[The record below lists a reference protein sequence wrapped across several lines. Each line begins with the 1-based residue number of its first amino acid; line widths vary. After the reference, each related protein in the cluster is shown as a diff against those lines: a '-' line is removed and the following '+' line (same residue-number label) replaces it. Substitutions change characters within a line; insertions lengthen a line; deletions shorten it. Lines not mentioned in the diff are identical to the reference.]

1 MVETVVGGLT
11 EENNKRSEILMGQ
24 RGGGGGNIKHRG
36 RHDGS
41 DTGG

>member
-1 MVETVVGGLT
+1 METVAGGLT

-24 RGGGGGNIKHRG
+24 RGGGNIKHRG